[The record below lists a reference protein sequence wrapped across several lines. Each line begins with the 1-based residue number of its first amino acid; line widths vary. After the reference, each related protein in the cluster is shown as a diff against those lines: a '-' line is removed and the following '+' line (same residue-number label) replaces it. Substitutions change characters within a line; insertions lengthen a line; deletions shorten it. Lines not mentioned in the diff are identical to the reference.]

1 MEKLWECL
9 TKKDGRRQALIQ
21 LREQLRKDGAAAHAK
36 LRKLHSKDTE
46 VLGRLLLDEDAKT
59 RKNAALVIGEI
70 ADQTMMDLLWKAY
83 CLEQTRFVKSAYLQA
98 FKNFEYTLM
107 LPELKKALSDLEK
120 QPINDENRKH
130 FMEEKRLLREL
141 IMEKEPEKP
150 HVYKGE
156 GILSEIVLTT
166 NRNYKHVVM
175 ELLGSAKKKEFNAG
189 VMLQTKYPAKL
200 FEIRCFEELFFLLPK
215 GKRVGDDPAAAA
227 KELIL
232 AGIVPYVEARHEK
245 GKNPFLFRIEV
256 RGTMTLEK
264 RSVFVRKMAAVLEE
278 ESGGKLA
285 NAVSGYE
292 VEIRLVEGSAGG
304 YNVLL
309 KLFTLRDFRFS
320 YRRKT
325 VSAGMRPANAALAM
339 ALAAKE
345 DFFKEKARVLDPFC
359 GAGTMLIERAK
370 AGKTGEVFGLDILS
384 EAIDAARE
392 NTELA
397 DCKVNY
403 IQRDFFTFTMEQ
415 HFDEIVT
422 DMPFSISEQE
432 EKKQAISQLYRGF
445 FEKIPVHLADDGRML
460 LYTHDRALVRQYA
473 KSSLWVIKEF
483 ELSMKEKSYLML
495 LWRR

>member
-1 MEKLWECL
+1 MEELWECL
-9 TKKDGRRQALIQ
+9 IAGEGKRQALIQ
-21 LREQLRKDGAAAHAK
+21 IKDMLRKDGVTACAK
-36 LRKLHSKDTE
+36 LRKLHNKDIE
-46 VLGRLLLDEDAKT
+46 VLQKLLFDQDAKT

-70 ADQTMMDLLWKAY
+70 ADQTMMDALWNAY
-83 CLEQTRFVKSAYLQA
+83 CSEQTRFVRSAYLQA
-98 FKNFEYTLM
+98 FKNFEYTAM
-107 LPELKKALSDLEK
+107 LPDLKKALSDLEK

-141 IMEKEPEKP
+141 IMEKEPKKP
-150 HVYKGE
+150 HTYKGE
-156 GILSEIVLTT
+156 GILSELVLTT
-166 NRNYKHVVM
+166 NRNYKYIVM
-175 ELLGSAKKKEFNAG
+175 EQLGGIKKKEFNAG

-215 GKRVGDDPAAAA
+215 GKRVGDEPEAAA

-232 AGIVPYVEARHEK
+232 ADIVPYLEARHEK
-245 GKNPFLFRIEV
+245 GNNPFLFRIEV
-256 RGTMTLEK
+256 RGMMTLEK
-264 RSVFVRKMAAVLEE
+264 RGAFVRKMAAVLEE
-278 ESGGKLA
+278 ESGGRLA
-285 NAVSGYE
+285 NAVNGYE
-292 VEIRLVEGSAGG
+292 VEIRLIEGSAGG

-325 VSAGMRPANAALAM
+325 VFAGMRPVNAALAM

-359 GAGTMLIERAK
+359 GAGTMLIERAR
-370 AGKTGEVFGLDILS
+370 AGKTGEMFGLDILS

-415 HFDEIVT
+415 WFDEIVT
-422 DMPFSISEQE
+422 DMPFSVSEQE
-432 EKKQAISQLYRGF
+432 EKKQAVEKLYRDF
-445 FEKIPVHLADDGRML
+445 FEKVPEHLADDGRML
-460 LYTHDRALVRQYA
+460 LYTHNKELIRRYA
-473 KSSLWVIKEF
+473 KSSLWTIKEF

>member
-1 MEKLWECL
+1 
-9 TKKDGRRQALIQ
+9 
-21 LREQLRKDGAAAHAK
+21 
-36 LRKLHSKDTE
+36 
-46 VLGRLLLDEDAKT
+46 
-59 RKNAALVIGEI
+59 
-70 ADQTMMDLLWKAY
+70 
-83 CLEQTRFVKSAYLQA
+83 
-98 FKNFEYTLM
+98 
-107 LPELKKALSDLEK
+107 
-120 QPINDENRKH
+120 
-130 FMEEKRLLREL
+130 
-141 IMEKEPEKP
+141 
-150 HVYKGE
+150 
-156 GILSEIVLTT
+156 
-166 NRNYKHVVM
+166 
-175 ELLGSAKKKEFNAG
+175 
-189 VMLQTKYPAKL
+189 
-200 FEIRCFEELFFLLPK
+200 
-215 GKRVGDDPAAAA
+215 
-227 KELIL
+227 
-232 AGIVPYVEARHEK
+232 
-245 GKNPFLFRIEV
+245 
-256 RGTMTLEK
+256 MTLEK
-264 RSVFVRKMAAVLEE
+264 RGVFVRKMAAVLEE

-292 VEIRLVEGSAGG
+292 VEIRLVEGSTGG

-309 KLFTLRDFRFS
+309 KLFTLQDFRFS

-392 NTELA
+392 NTKLA

>member
-189 VMLQTKYPAKL
+189 VMLRTKYPAKL
-200 FEIRCFEELFFLLPK
+200 FEIRCFEELFFFIA
-215 GKRVGDDPAAAA
+215 KR
-227 KELIL
+227 
-232 AGIVPYVEARHEK
+232 EAR
-245 GKNPFLFRIEV
+245 
-256 RGTMTLEK
+256 
-264 RSVFVRKMAAVLEE
+264 
-278 ESGGKLA
+278 
-285 NAVSGYE
+285 
-292 VEIRLVEGSAGG
+292 
-304 YNVLL
+304 
-309 KLFTLRDFRFS
+309 
-320 YRRKT
+320 
-325 VSAGMRPANAALAM
+325 
-339 ALAAKE
+339 
-345 DFFKEKARVLDPFC
+345 
-359 GAGTMLIERAK
+359 
-370 AGKTGEVFGLDILS
+370 
-384 EAIDAARE
+384 
-392 NTELA
+392 
-397 DCKVNY
+397 
-403 IQRDFFTFTMEQ
+403 
-415 HFDEIVT
+415 
-422 DMPFSISEQE
+422 
-432 EKKQAISQLYRGF
+432 
-445 FEKIPVHLADDGRML
+445 
-460 LYTHDRALVRQYA
+460 
-473 KSSLWVIKEF
+473 
-483 ELSMKEKSYLML
+483 
-495 LWRR
+495 WRRPGSSSKRTDSCRYCSVC